1 MLLTFCVND
10 LKLFHEIPTTFF
22 PFTPSSSRNA
32 STLFFTP
39 PLTLPPN
46 PPGCLQPTP
55 PAETGKQI
63 DPHSNKE
70 VCDELVKTNKVFG
83 CAKPF
88 KLVRVDSFNY
98 IAVKCDY
105 I

>member
-1 MLLTFCVND
+1 MEDLILKCPHCNSIIIVNRKD
-10 LKLFHEIPTTFF
+10 INCAIFRHAILKE
-22 PFTPSSSRNA
+22 S
-32 STLFFTP
+32 
-39 PLTLPPN
+39 
-46 PPGCLQPTP
+46 
-55 PAETGKQI
+55 GKQI

-98 IAVKCDY
+98 IAVKLSL
-105 I
+105 IHI

>member
-1 MLLTFCVND
+1 MDIHKDMEDLVLECPHCNNIIIVNRKD
-10 LKLFHEIPTTFF
+10 INCAIFRHAILK
-22 PFTPSSSRNA
+22 
-32 STLFFTP
+32 
-39 PLTLPPN
+39 
-46 PPGCLQPTP
+46 
-55 PAETGKQI
+55 ETGKQI

-88 KLVRVDSFNY
+88 KLVKVDSLNY
-98 IAVKCDY
+98 IAEKCHY